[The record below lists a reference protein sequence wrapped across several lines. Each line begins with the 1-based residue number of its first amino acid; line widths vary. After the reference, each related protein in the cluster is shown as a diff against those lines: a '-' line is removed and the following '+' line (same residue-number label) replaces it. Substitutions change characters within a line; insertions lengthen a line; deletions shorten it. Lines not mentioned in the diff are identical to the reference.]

1 MTAVTEMT
9 KVLADALKADG
20 GPAPQNMY
28 LSCARVYV
36 TVYGPKLRTVKA
48 AAKRLGINWT
58 HRGIYVGYDNAS
70 GREYMKGEAMA
81 AILRAAGVDCYQHT
95 DQD

>member
-1 MTAVTEMT
+1 MTAVNEMT
-9 KVLADALKADG
+9 KVLADAMKADG
-20 GPAPQNMY
+20 NFAPPNMY

-48 AAKRLGINWT
+48 AAKRLGIKWT

-70 GREYMKGEAMA
+70 GREYMKGEA
-81 AILRAAGVDCYQHT
+81 IVSKLTAAGVDCFHHT
-95 DQD
+95 DED